1 VIRDDVVRAI
11 RSIGHIWLTLAI
23 PGEEFFHFTKAET
36 ESIVEPHGMTD
47 NFRGKAMTLIAGC
60 WYFHAAQSAKHE
72 LN

>member
-1 VIRDDVVRAI
+1 VIRDDVVRA
-11 RSIGHIWLTLAI
+11 TI

-47 NFRGKAMTLIAGC
+47 YFRWKTVTVVAG
-60 WYFHAAQSAKHE
+60 WWLFHAAQSAKRE